1 MAHGKNSETVLR
13 RVIKKRRFWYTVF
26 YMIDLHIHST
36 ASDGSLSPTE
46 LIREA
51 VNKRLH
57 TIALTDH
64 DTIDGVSEAQD
75 AAVALDGRIRLIPGV
90 ELEIE
95 WDRGEFH
102 LLGLGLA
109 SPAPSLLGLLDE
121 FSKIRQYRNL
131 IMLDK
136 MNRLFGMNAA
146 YTDILASD
154 GKSNASVGRPHF
166 ASYLIRH
173 HKVKTTELAFER
185 YLGVGKPL
193 YVRKPGVDFARA
205 TTAIHES
212 GGIAV
217 IAHPSTIYVS
227 MSKVPELF
235 RNLKEKGLDGVEAWH
250 PNAKVHTCKRYETMA
265 TDIGLCVTA
274 GSDFHGE
281 HRPDRKLGHTAGGLK
296 IDDQFLPPMLRKQ

>member
-1 MAHGKNSETVLR
+1 
-13 RVIKKRRFWYTVF
+13 
-26 YMIDLHIHST
+26 MIDLHTHST
-36 ASDGSLSPTE
+36 ASDGSLSPAE

-51 VNKRLH
+51 ANKRLQ
-57 TIALTDH
+57 TVALTDH
-64 DTIDGVSEAQD
+64 DTIRGIPEAQK
-75 AAVALDGRIRLIPGV
+75 AAAALQGRIRLIPGV

-109 SPAPSLLGLLDE
+109 APGPTLLALLDE
-121 FSKIRQYRNL
+121 FSKIRQNRNR

-146 YTDILASD
+146 YEDLLPPD
-154 GKSNASVGRPHF
+154 GKPNASVGRPHF

-173 HKVKTTELAFER
+173 HKVKTPELAFER

-193 YVRKPGVDFARA
+193 YVRKPGVDFERA
-205 TTAIHES
+205 AAAIHES

-217 IAHPSTIYVS
+217 IAHPATIYVS
-227 MSKVPELF
+227 MGKMPPLLAA
-235 RNLKEKGLDGVEAWH
+235 LKEKGLDGIEAWH
-250 PNAKVHTCKRYETMA
+250 PNAKIAACKRYETMA
-265 TDIGLCVTA
+265 TDIGLCITA

-281 HRPDRKLGHTAGGLK
+281 HRPDRKLGFTAGGLR
-296 IDDQFLPPMLRKQ
+296 IDDRFLPPALREEILCPEI